1 MQQSFT
7 NWLNYRN
14 YSLKHIPNIKRG
26 ENIQTLKNSVHT
38 SVCKST
44 EFTIFVLSPS
54 SLWKTLSVSRN
65 SCCMSMCW
73 ILEVTIFPFY
83 SYLGSAP
90 SALAFSLWSWSF
102 DLTIHFLPGSSS
114 IELTLL
120 LLPAK
125 ASLPLHLIEFGVG
138 GLLFKPL
145 HSQVTVL
152 FPSPFLVSSL
162 C

>member
-1 MQQSFT
+1 MI
-7 NWLNYRN
+7 WLSYRN

-38 SVCKST
+38 SACKSI
-44 EFTIFVLSPS
+44 ELKIFVLSPS
-54 SLWKTLSVSRN
+54 LLWKTLSISRN
-65 SCCMSMCW
+65 SCCTSMCW

-83 SYLGSAP
+83 SYLGSAT

-120 LLPAK
+120 LLSAK
-125 ASLPLHLIEFGVG
+125 ASFTLHLIEFGVG
-138 GLLFKPL
+138 GLLLKPF
-145 HSQVTVL
+145 HSQVTDL
-152 FPSPFLVSSL
+152 FPSLFLVSSL